1 MRFSMIASQEGIIGK
16 TRAFDGTTL
25 YLPKK
30 VTDTTLTFSA
40 VRPTDGANITISVT
54 LVAVVQCGDCVQLFN
69 VIFKRVFRALE
80 MKQVGRNYYDPSCP
94 VAIPQHKS
102 VRGVVRSL

>member
-1 MRFSMIASQEGIIGK
+1 MLAAQESVIGK

-30 VTDTTLTFSA
+30 VTDKTISFTA

-54 LVAVVQCGDCVQLFN
+54 LVAIVQYNDCLQLFN
-69 VIFKRVFRALE
+69 VIFKRVLRALE
-80 MKQVGRNYYDPSCP
+80 MKQVGRNYYDPSSP
-94 VAIPQHKS
+94 IAIPQHK
-102 VRGVVRSL
+102 